1 MLSRVCPS
9 PSQGRPGR
17 CAGVSP
23 RAGFVPPA
31 ARDDQGYVRTD
42 AYQRVV
48 RADGT
53 PLFGGRVRGLGEREH
68 TCSQCTKRM
77 TDYTC

>member
-1 MLSRVCPS
+1 MS
-9 PSQGRPGR
+9 
-17 CAGVSP
+17 AGVSP

-42 AYQRVV
+42 AHQRVV

-53 PLFGGRVRGLGEREH
+53 PLFGGRVRRREPGLHHRGD
-68 TCSQCTKRM
+68 TFQKQCTSK
-77 TDYTC
+77 